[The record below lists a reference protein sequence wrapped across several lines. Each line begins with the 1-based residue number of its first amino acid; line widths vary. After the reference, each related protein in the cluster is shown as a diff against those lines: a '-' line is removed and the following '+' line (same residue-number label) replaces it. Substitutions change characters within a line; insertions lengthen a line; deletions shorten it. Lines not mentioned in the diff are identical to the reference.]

1 MTVNKIRKTEANE
14 ITQFSYYG
22 EFLLLSISKYI
33 ILHNRI
39 CIMRTQKFPCVCTT
53 CRDKQRAVLYTFL
66 NLPIYSKINKKV

>member
-39 CIMRTQKFPCVCTT
+39 CIMRTQKIPLCMYNM
-53 CRDKQRAVLYTFL
+53 QRQTEGSFVHFFKFAHL
-66 NLPIYSKINKKV
+66 